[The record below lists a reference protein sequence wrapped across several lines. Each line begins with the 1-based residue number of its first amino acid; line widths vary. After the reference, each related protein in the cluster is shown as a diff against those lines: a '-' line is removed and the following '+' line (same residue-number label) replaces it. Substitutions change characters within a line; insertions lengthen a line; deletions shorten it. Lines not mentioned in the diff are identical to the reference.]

1 MDIDIYPLTRLEQLQ
16 DMQELERR
24 VWGTD
29 PIPVHQTWTAVK
41 NGGVA
46 IGAFDGP
53 RMIGFVYG
61 FPGFRA
67 GEAYLCS
74 HMMGVLPDYRNQG
87 VGERLKHR
95 QAEAARA
102 LGYRRMVWTY
112 DPLEARNAWLNL
124 SKLGAVADTYVE
136 NCYGELNDD
145 LNRGMPSDRFE
156 VTWDLAPD
164 IPVVP
169 EDVRRA
175 CAQAPVNTAERLL
188 AARVRP
194 DGLPEPAAVPDEALH
209 ERLQTDGNADEGR
222 SRMRTAGGSGVL
234 LRWISIPA
242 RMQEIRRTDPALALA
257 WRMQTRRVFSVALAA
272 GWAAI
277 HIRPGMDGRVCD
289 YALVPRGMLNMPTFK
304 VRTLGLI

>member
-1 MDIDIYPLTRLEQLQ
+1 MDIDIRLLTRLEQLQ
-16 DMQELERR
+16 EMQHLERQ

-95 QAEAARA
+95 QAEAALS

-112 DPLEARNAWLNL
+112 DPLEARNARLNL
-124 SKLGAVADTYVE
+124 VKLGAVADTYVE

-156 VTWDLAPD
+156 VTWFLARGSS
-164 IPVVP
+164 VVP
-169 EDVRRA
+169 ESVRRA
-175 CAQAPVNTAERLL
+175 CVQAPITMVKRLL
-188 AARVRP
+188 DAHVRP
-194 DGLPEPAAVPDEALH
+194 DGLPEPDAVPDEALQ
-209 ERLQTDGNADEGR
+209 ERLRTDGDASDGR
-222 SRMRTAGGSGVL
+222 SGMYAAAGTGVP

-242 RMQEIRRTDPALALA
+242 RMQEIRRADPALALI
-257 WRMQTRRVFSVALAA
+257 WRMQTRRAFSAALAA
-272 GWAAI
+272 GWVAI
-277 HIRPGMDGRVCD
+277 HIRPGTDGRLCD
-289 YALVPRGMLNMPTFK
+289 YALAPRGMLNVPTFK
-304 VRTLGLI
+304 AGTLGLI